1 MENKGVG
8 IRFQRNNIAEPAFA
22 AGGAEVG
29 QRHRDLGG
37 GGRLN
42 KPLQRSRDECD
53 GDLRR

>member
-42 KPLQRSRDECD
+42 KPLQRSQGE
-53 GDLRR
+53 